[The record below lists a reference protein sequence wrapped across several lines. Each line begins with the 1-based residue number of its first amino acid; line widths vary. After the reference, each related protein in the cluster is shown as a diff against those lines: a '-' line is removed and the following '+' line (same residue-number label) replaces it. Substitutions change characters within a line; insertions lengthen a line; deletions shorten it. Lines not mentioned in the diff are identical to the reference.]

1 MGTLMSS
8 LRTLPLSVWYDAAG
22 ILLGI
27 IFGIVAILRRRL
39 RRVGAGLLII
49 TVGSA
54 IYLTYHDSVAAVLVV
69 WTPAYVGLLIG
80 FLLVARGYHKKAW
93 EKEMAVSPPALPAP
107 TEKPQRAKG
116 KAIDLHI
123 LDRVRRN
130 LAGEDLRTTVA
141 LPEANPTGIPEPPE
155 PALVPSV
162 PVTPLTAPLV
172 EDETLPR
179 IAETDAVLA
188 PGIRYDAMTDVLEI
202 SFGGRNGTYTQGVSD
217 PDGRLIPDLHTI
229 HDRQDDGVIGV
240 QVQHLSRMLP
250 QPSLF
255 TGAVDGLRGLFPQG
269 PRQWSERTLSFQVAE
284 LATQFLRPGQVD
296 GPLGQN
302 REALAALAQSIVNY
316 LGDTAPEHLETVP
329 VAPLAPVDSAAP
341 DSVAVTNSDS
351 EEPDR
356 PVGEGS
362 SEQETMSET
371 PSVDEAATPHE
382 GAAAADVEPTVEAV
396 VSQAIGSL
404 RDRLGDALGAFGQ
417 ELTVGLTAATK
428 GGE

>member
-8 LRTLPLSVWYDAAG
+8 LRTLPLSIWYDAAG

-39 RRVGAGLLII
+39 RRVGAGLLIL
-49 TVGSA
+49 TVGAA
-54 IYLTYHDSVAAVLVV
+54 IYLTYHESVSAVLVV

-93 EKEMAVSPPALPAP
+93 EKEKAASLPALPSP
-107 TEKPQRAKG
+107 TEEPQRAKG
-116 KAIDLHI
+116 KAVDLHI

-141 LPEANPTGIPEPPE
+141 LPEANPTSIPEPPE
-155 PALVPSV
+155 PAPVPSI
-162 PVTPLTAPLV
+162 PATPLMVPLV

-179 IAETDAVLA
+179 TAETDAVLA
-188 PGIRYDAMTDVLEI
+188 PGIRYEAVTDVLEI

-240 QVQHLSRMLP
+240 QVQHLSRILP
-250 QPSLF
+250 HPSLLS
-255 TGAVDGLRGLFPQG
+255 GAVDGLRGVFVQG

-284 LATQFLRPGQVD
+284 LATQFLRPDQVD
-296 GPLGQN
+296 VPLGQN
-302 REALAALAQSIVNY
+302 REALAALAQTIVNY
-316 LGDTAPEHLETVP
+316 LGDAAPEHLETVP
-329 VAPLAPVDSAAP
+329 LAPVDSAAR
-341 DSVAVTNSDS
+341 DSVTVTNSDS
-351 EEPDR
+351 EEPDQ
-356 PVGEGS
+356 PVDEGS
-362 SEQETMSET
+362 SEQATTRETLSVAET
-371 PSVDEAATPHE
+371 AV
-382 GAAAADVEPTVEAV
+382 VEPTVETV
-396 VSQAIGSL
+396 VSQAVGSL

>member
-39 RRVGAGLLII
+39 RRVGAGLLIL
-49 TVGSA
+49 TVGAA
-54 IYLTYHDSVAAVLVV
+54 IYLTYHESVSAVLVV

-93 EKEMAVSPPALPAP
+93 EKEKAASLPALPAP
-107 TEKPQRAKG
+107 TEEPQRAKG
-116 KAIDLHI
+116 KAVDLHI

-141 LPEANPTGIPEPPE
+141 LPEANPTSIPEPPE
-155 PALVPSV
+155 PAPVPSV
-162 PVTPLTAPLV
+162 PATPLMVPLV

-179 IAETDAVLA
+179 TAETDAVLA
-188 PGIRYDAMTDVLEI
+188 PGIRYDAVTDVLEI

-240 QVQHLSRMLP
+240 QVQRLSRILP
-250 QPSLF
+250 HPSLLS
-255 TGAVDGLRGLFPQG
+255 GAVDGLRGVFVQG

-284 LATQFLRPGQVD
+284 LATQFLRPDQVD
-296 GPLGQN
+296 VPLGQN
-302 REALAALAQSIVNY
+302 REALAALAQTIVNY

-329 VAPLAPVDSAAP
+329 LAPVDSAAL
-341 DSVAVTNSDS
+341 DSVTVTNSDS
-351 EEPDR
+351 EEPDQ
-356 PVGEGS
+356 PVDEGS
-362 SEQETMSET
+362 SEQATTRETLLVAET
-371 PSVDEAATPHE
+371 AV
-382 GAAAADVEPTVEAV
+382 VEPTVETV
-396 VSQAIGSL
+396 VSQAVGSL